1 MDHYGEESEA
11 VKFHYGE
18 ESEAVKD
25 NYGEE
30 SEASAYKA
38 GRTDESFLIQKP
50 AIRAKLE
57 ARADSLQGT
66 NPGQPSGLMFRDGKK
81 RIDYILV
88 YRKSSPLVEKRVTF
102 ERNLRAEGLMLEK
115 VVGYIYYTRTGVR
128 VTATGGLAG
137 LKPAREVYFFWGGS
151 GF

>member
-11 VKFHYGE
+11 MKFHYGE

-115 VVGYIYYTRTGVR
+115 VPVSSEVSSDKEL
-128 VTATGGLAG
+128 VTQQPHEAGQRGLT
-137 LKPAREVYFFWGGS
+137 
-151 GF
+151 